1 MAISD
6 LPLSYCTNVHP
17 ARSPQEVFDG
27 LRDFTVPAQRDFGG
41 PVAAGLWLGHS
52 VTQKI
57 LHGTHPE
64 PLYSFAGNFEQFG
77 LKCYTLNAFPYGNF
91 HSARVKEQVYLPDWT
106 QPSRREYTEDCAK
119 ILSYLLPEG
128 VDGSISTVP
137 LGFKG
142 FPQPPDFQLRCAQEL
157 LKLTSFLKQLQSETG
172 RLIRLAIEPEP
183 FCVLETIPETRQF
196 FALLRQQ
203 AEIAGMRDDVDEY
216 IGVCFDVCHQA
227 VEYEDISDCFRQ
239 LVADKVRINKLHIT
253 CALQLDNPAD
263 NVDGRKALANYA
275 EPRYLHQTIAPAA
288 DGSQIR
294 CIDLTPELA
303 LNPPQEFLNAPSWR
317 IHFHVPV
324 NAERVGPL
332 ATTRPQLL
340 QALQQI
346 PGLPYAPH
354 LEVETYTWEVL
365 PDAPP
370 MQSSERLI
378 LGLAEELRAT
388 NKLITEL
395 VLKSG
400 V

>member
-1 MAISD
+1 MTISK

-17 ARSPQEVFDG
+17 ARTPEDVLSG
-27 LRDFTVPAQRDFGG
+27 LRDFTIPAQREFGG
-41 PVAAGLWLGHS
+41 SVAAGLWLAQS
-52 VTQKI
+52 VTEE
-57 LHGTHPE
+57 LLRGSGADGPR
-64 PLYSFAGNFEQFG
+64 NFVSRIEELG

-91 HSARVKEQVYLPDWT
+91 HNSRVKEQVYLPDWT
-106 QPSRREYTEDCAK
+106 QPARREYTEDCAR
-119 ILSYLLPEG
+119 ILSLLLPEG
-128 VDGSISTVP
+128 VEGSISTVP

-142 FPQPPDFQLRCAQEL
+142 FSHPDDFQQQCAQEL
-157 LKLTSFLKQLQSETG
+157 LTLARFLKELHAKTG

-183 FCVLETIPETRQF
+183 FCVLETIPETREF
-196 FALLRQQ
+196 FSLLRQQ
-203 AEIAGMRDDVDEY
+203 AEIAGLRDDVDQY

-239 LVADKVRINKLHIT
+239 LVDDNIRINKLHIT
-253 CALQLDNPAD
+253 CALQLDNPAQ
-263 NVDGRKALANYA
+263 NVEGRKALAAYA
-275 EPRYLHQTIAPAA
+275 EPRYLHQTIAPGA
-288 DGSQIR
+288 DGGQVR

-303 LNPPQEFLNAPSWR
+303 LNPPPDFLHAPSWR

-332 ATTRPQLL
+332 GTTRPQLL

-365 PDAPP
+365 PDAPSA
-370 MQSSERLI
+370 QSSDRLI
-378 LGLAEELRAT
+378 HGLAEELRAT

-395 VLKSG
+395 A
-400 V
+400 

>member
-1 MAISD
+1 MTISD

-17 ARSPQEVFDG
+17 ARTPEDVLQG
-27 LRDFTVPAQRDFGG
+27 LRDFTVPAQREFGG
-41 PVAAGLWLGHS
+41 RVAAGLWLAQS
-52 VTQKI
+52 ATQEI
-57 LHGTHPE
+57 LRGRNSE
-64 PLYSFAGNFEQFG
+64 GLEQFAGGVEGRG
-77 LKCYTLNAFPYGNF
+77 LMCYTLNAFPYGNF

-106 QPSRREYTEDCAK
+106 QPSRREYTEDCAE
-119 ILSYLLPEG
+119 ILSYLLPER

-142 FPQPPDFQLRCAQEL
+142 FSHPPEFQVQCAQQLLQLTRVLKEL
-157 LKLTSFLKQLQSETG
+157 HEKTG

-196 FALLRQQ
+196 FSLLREQ
-203 AEIAGMRDDVDEY
+203 AEIAGLRDDVDEY

-227 VEYEDISDCFRQ
+227 VEYEDIADCFRQ
-239 LVADKVRINKLHIT
+239 LVADDIRINKLHIT
-253 CALQLDNPAD
+253 CALQLDNPAE
-263 NVDGRKALANYA
+263 NVEGRKALANYA
-275 EPRYLHQTIAPAA
+275 EPRYLHQTIAPTS

-303 LNPPQEFLNAPSWR
+303 LNPPPEFLNAPSWR

-346 PGLPYAPH
+346 PALPYAPH

-370 MQSSERLI
+370 VQSAERLI
-378 LGLAEELRAT
+378 HGLAEELRAT